1 MTISA
6 QEQLLIELINRA
18 RLDPLGEAARLGID
32 LNQGLS
38 PGQLDGSQKQPLA
51 SNDVLARAAEGHSQW
66 MLDADIFS
74 HTGVNGTNPGQRMTA
89 AGYSFTGSW
98 RWGENISWWG
108 TTGRLDLTAA
118 MNAQSD
124 ALFVSPHH
132 RVNILNGGFREIGV
146 AQVVGAYRSGSITYT
161 NTSMVTENFATT
173 GTAVFLTGVT
183 YTDRDGDLF
192 YDVGEAR
199 ADLVVTGGGRS
210 VSSRDSGG
218 YDLPVQAGGVLTV
231 SLQSNGQTTGVQVG
245 MDQGNVKLDVV
256 YAGSVPVILT
266 TSDLSLIS
274 GAITAAR
281 LIGQLDADLTGNDAT
296 NALTGN
302 AGDNRLTGAGG
313 DDTLGGGAGSD
324 TVVLAVASA
333 TATAHVTPEGLV
345 LQTAEGTDLILSDVE
360 YIAFTDRTLSR
371 ADAARLVVQ
380 PQPVSLTGSDAAE
393 RMDGTEWNDTL
404 VGNGGDDT
412 LYGNDGQDRLN
423 GGAGDDLIFGGATG
437 ADLRDMIYG
446 GDGKD
451 TIDGGAGQDELNGGA
466 GDDSLVGGFGAD
478 SLIGNDGADLL
489 GGGPG
494 ADGLMG
500 GPGDDWLNGGFG
512 HDRLNGGTGADRFYH
527 AGLADHGSDWIQDY
541 AAADGDVLIF
551 GLSGATPEQFAV
563 SYAITP
569 GAGQAEVA
577 EAFVIYR
584 PTGQIVW
591 ALVDGAAQE
600 VIALQIGAQTY
611 DLVA

>member
-18 RLDPLGEAARLGID
+18 RLDPLAEAARLGID
-32 LNQGLS
+32 INQGLS

-51 SNDVLARAAEGHSQW
+51 SNDLLARAAEGHSQW
-66 MLDADIFS
+66 MLDADVFS
-74 HTGVNGTNPGQRMTA
+74 HTGINGTNPGQRMTA
-89 AGYSFTGSW
+89 AGYSFTGNW

-108 TTGRLDLTAA
+108 TTGRLDLTTA
-118 MNAQSD
+118 MNLQND

-132 RVNILNGGFREIGV
+132 RVNILNGAFREIGV
-146 AQVVGAYRSGSITYT
+146 AQVVGSYRSGNITYT

-183 YTDRDGDLF
+183 FTDRDGDLF

-210 VSSRDSGG
+210 VTARDSGG

-231 SLQSNGQTTGVQVG
+231 SLQSDGQTTGVQIR

-256 YAGSVPVILT
+256 YSGATPVILT
-266 TSDLSLIS
+266 TSDLALTG

-281 LIGQLDADLTGNDAT
+281 LIGQLDADLTGNDAA

-302 AGDNRLTGAGG
+302 AGDNRLTGAAG
-313 DDTLGGGAGSD
+313 DDTLIGDGG
-324 TVVLAVASA
+324 
-333 TATAHVTPEGLV
+333 
-345 LQTAEGTDLILSDVE
+345 
-360 YIAFTDRTLSR
+360 
-371 ADAARLVVQ
+371 
-380 PQPVSLTGSDAAE
+380 
-393 RMDGTEWNDTL
+393 N
-404 VGNGGDDT
+404 DT
-412 LYGNDGQDRLN
+412 LYGDDGQDRLS
-423 GGAGDDLIFGGATG
+423 GGAGDDMIFGGATG
-437 ADLRDMIYG
+437 ADLRDVIYG
-446 GDGKD
+446 GDGND
-451 TIDGGAGQDELNGGA
+451 TMDGGAGQDELSGGS
-466 GDDSLVGGFGAD
+466 GEDSLAGGFGAD
-478 SLIGNDGADLL
+478 SLIGNEGADLL
-489 GGGPG
+489 SGGPG

-512 HDRLNGGTGADRFYH
+512 HDRLNGGTGADSFYH
-527 AGLADHGSDWIQDY
+527 AGLADHGSDWIQDFS
-541 AAADGDVLIF
+541 AAEGDRLIF
-551 GLSGATPEQFAV
+551 ALSGATPEQFAV

-569 GAGQAEVA
+569 GAGQADVA
-577 EAFVIYR
+577 EAFVTYL
-584 PTGQIVW
+584 PTGQIIW

-600 VIALQIGAQTY
+600 GIALQIGGLTY